1 MNITLFTN
9 YSDLG
14 NAINLIDILKTETDV
29 KYGNAVPYFDVNVI
43 TTIFFNKIHE
53 TYTEEQIMK
62 FIEDI
67 KWKEPGKIY
76 IVIQQNGRTGISSFK
91 GNHKGEFTRIFREG
105 IVVNMFV

>member
-1 MNITLFTN
+1 
-9 YSDLG
+9 
-14 NAINLIDILKTETDV
+14 
-29 KYGNAVPYFDVNVI
+29 
-43 TTIFFNKIHE
+43 
-53 TYTEEQIMK
+53 MK
-62 FIEDI
+62 FIEAI